1 MSSTTTT
8 RADAIDLVASTL
20 LPRASRLTRLLMRS
34 GPREL
39 SRTEAGLLATLL
51 ERPRRITELADS
63 EALAQPTVTQL
74 VDKLEHRG
82 LVVRERS
89 AGDGRVVL
97 VSISTDGRAQLEA
110 AREQTRALMRATMDE
125 LSDEELAELVAA
137 GETMGRLIDTLQQ
150 RAQSA

>member
-1 MSSTTTT
+1 MHSATTT

-20 LPRASRLTRLLMRS
+20 LPRASLLTRHLLRA

-39 SRTEAGLLATLL
+39 SRTEAGLLVTLTDG
-51 ERPRRITELADS
+51 PRRITELADS

-74 VDKLEHRG
+74 VDKLERRG

-97 VSISTDGRAQLEA
+97 VSITSDGRQQLEE
-110 AREQTRALMRATMDE
+110 AREQTRALMRSTMDE

-137 GETMGRLIDTLQQ
+137 GETMGRLIETLQQ
-150 RAQSA
+150 RAQGA

>member
-1 MSSTTTT
+1 MHSATTT

-20 LPRASRLTRLLMRS
+20 LPRASLLTRHLLRS

-39 SRTEAGLLATLL
+39 TRTEAGLLVTLSDG
-51 ERPRRITELADS
+51 PRRITELADS

-74 VDKLEHRG
+74 VDKLERRG
-82 LVVRERS
+82 LVTRERS

-97 VSISTDGRAQLEA
+97 VSISTDGRHQLES
-110 AREQTRALMRATMDE
+110 AREQTRALMRATMDQ

-137 GETMGRLIDTLQQ
+137 GETMGRLIETLQQ
-150 RAQSA
+150 RAQAA

>member
-1 MSSTTTT
+1 MRSTSTT
-8 RADAIDLVASTL
+8 RADAIGLVASTL
-20 LPRASRLTRLLMRS
+20 LPRASLLTRLLLRA

-39 SRTEAGLLATLL
+39 SRTEAGLLVTLTDG
-51 ERPRRITELADS
+51 PRRITELADS

-74 VDKLEHRG
+74 VDKLERRG
-82 LVVRERS
+82 LVARERS

-97 VSISTDGRAQLEA
+97 VSISADGRQQLEA

-125 LSDEELAELVAA
+125 LDDHELAELVAA
-137 GETMGRLIDTLQQ
+137 GETMGRLIETLQQ

>member
-1 MSSTTTT
+1 MNSATTT

-20 LPRASRLTRLLMRS
+20 LPRASLLTRHLLRA

-39 SRTEAGLLATLL
+39 SRTEAGLLVTLTDG
-51 ERPRRITELADS
+51 PRRITELADS

-74 VDKLEHRG
+74 VDKLERRS

-89 AGDGRVVL
+89 SGDGRVVL
-97 VSISTDGRAQLEA
+97 VSISADGRQQLEE
-110 AREQTRALMRATMDE
+110 AREQTRALMRSAMDE

-137 GETMGRLIDTLQQ
+137 GETMGRLIETLQQ
-150 RAQSA
+150 RAQGT